1 MNIGHMDRRIALQS
15 TTLTTNDYGQRV
27 ASWATYAT
35 VWASIKYKGGSEKVT
50 DDQVGSTQTVDFTI
64 RYSTDVSGVK
74 ASHRL
79 VYNSQN
85 YEILYVQEIG
95 RKEGLIL
102 VCELRSA

>member
-1 MNIGHMDRRIALQS
+1 MNIVHMDRRIALQS

-35 VWASIKYKGGSEKVT
+35 VWASIKYKAGSEKVT

>member
-35 VWASIKYKGGSEKVT
+35 VWASIKYKRGSEKVT

>member
-1 MNIGHMDRRIALQS
+1 MNIGNMDRRISLQS

-35 VWASIKYKGGSEKVT
+35 VWASIKYKSGGEKLT

-64 RYSTDVSGVK
+64 RYSTDVSGAK
-74 ASHRL
+74 ASHRI
-79 VYNSQN
+79 VYNGNN

-95 RKEGLIL
+95 RREGLNL